1 MDYGILLSGALST
14 NVPKTLRSLGYSCGE
29 LETYDKDKIVA
40 LFRSFNPIYMRGNTG
55 SDDYGRYTGRYH
67 LDY

>member
-40 LFRSFNPIYMRGNTG
+40 HYLESFNPYLNI
-55 SDDYGRYTGRYH
+55 
-67 LDY
+67 